1 MEIAYFIV
9 FCSEAQRVAYVAY
22 IKNEDD
28 TLVIK
33 RFLQL
38 DLKAVYGAY
47 MKCWFKIW
55 IWIYTY
61 ITGRFFS
68 RKNKK

>member
-22 IKNEDD
+22 IKNEND

-47 MKCWFKIW
+47 MKC
-55 IWIYTY
+55 
-61 ITGRFFS
+61 
-68 RKNKK
+68 

>member
-47 MKCWFKIW
+47 MKCWFKV
-55 IWIYTY
+55 
-61 ITGRFFS
+61 
-68 RKNKK
+68 

>member
-28 TLVIK
+28 TIVIK
-33 RFLQL
+33 RF
-38 DLKAVYGAY
+38 
-47 MKCWFKIW
+47 F
-55 IWIYTY
+55 
-61 ITGRFFS
+61 
-68 RKNKK
+68 

>member
-47 MKCWFKIW
+47 MKC
-55 IWIYTY
+55 
-61 ITGRFFS
+61 
-68 RKNKK
+68 